1 MSERKPLLIPTIL
14 PRGLCPVCGKPSYSP
29 TGTHPQCA
37 VVRADAISR
46 AARKADPS
54 AAAKSVARK
63 PWSKPCPQCKRQIP
77 ARRVVCDC
85 GHKFAPGADDAKTPN
100 QP

>member
-1 MSERKPLLIPTIL
+1 MSERKPALVPTIL
-14 PRGLCPVCGKPSYSP
+14 PRGLCPVCHKPSYSL

-37 VVRADAISR
+37 VARADAISR

-54 AAAKSVARK
+54 TVSKAASRK
-63 PWSKPCPQCKRQIP
+63 PWSKPCPQCKREIP

-85 GHKFAPGADDAKTPN
+85 GHNFAPGPDGAKTAT
-100 QP
+100 